1 MNEIHD
7 DQVRSDAWASTASFL
22 AGGGE
27 LGALM
32 RAHDWSRTPLGPV
45 AGWPQSLRTALSILL
60 PSHAQ
65 IVMFW
70 GKELV
75 ALYND
80 AYAPT
85 IGAKH
90 PYALGR
96 PARESWSELWDILE
110 PLLLGVLRSGES
122 FWARDYPFRIER
134 HGYLEEVYFDIAYDP
149 VRGEDGGVA
158 GIFCTVNETTLRVL
172 SERRLRTLH
181 EIGTTLGR
189 VETVDAVGKVALDTM
204 ATCNPADIPFALLYL
219 LGEEGKARLV
229 HAYGAMPHAGLEV
242 LDLPGD
248 DPRLAPF
255 RKVQAQGAAVDS
267 AIEPLLREVSAG
279 ANPKLLMVKPVTA
292 SKRLTGFLVIGF
304 GHRLA
309 PSQTYREFLR
319 LVAGQ
324 ISNAL
329 TITRTLEEER
339 RRTGLLEQQVA
350 AAIAQREAAEAQ
362 LHQAQ
367 RMEAIGKLT
376 GGVAHDFNN
385 LLQVIGGNLQLVLND
400 LADQPRAQAR
410 LAVALEG
417 VERGAKLASQLL
429 AFGRRQ
435 PLEPKVVD
443 LGRFVRRLDDM
454 LHRALGE
461 AIELETVVAGG
472 LWKCLVDP
480 AQFENALLNLAI
492 NARDAMDGGGRLT
505 IEVGNAYLD
514 DDYTQRHTDV
524 EPGQYV
530 QLAVSDTGC
539 GIPPELVERVF
550 EPFFTTKPEG
560 QGTGLG
566 LSMVYGF
573 TKQSGGHIKIYSELG
588 HGTTLRLY
596 LPRSRAREDEAA
608 MLHANEPMPSRQI
621 EGTVLV
627 VEDDEAVRHTVVEM
641 VAGLGYRVLQAGDA
655 AAALAIICSGVPIDL
670 LFTDVVMP
678 GPLRGPELAREA
690 QIQLPDIAV
699 LFTSGYTDNAIVH
712 GGRLDEGTQLLS
724 KPYTRAALARK
735 LAQVLANHRRTRTV
749 TAKAEPALPKAQPP
763 GAVNGRLRIL
773 LVEDDVI
780 IRLTTVDMLRSL
792 GHQVEEAGDAGDALK
807 LLRSSPADL
816 LLADISLPGRSGLEL
831 AAEAVAHDPDL
842 RVVFATGYD
851 RIEGLEAHPR
861 LAQAVLLRKP
871 YDQASL
877 TQALGAA
884 IRDRPVG
891 ESGPA

>member
-1 MNEIHD
+1 ETGSVRG
-7 DQVRSDAWASTASFL
+7 DQPSSAASFL

-27 LGALM
+27 LGQLM
-32 RAHDWSRTPLGPV
+32 RAHDWAATPLGPIE
-45 AGWPQSLRTALSILL
+45 GWPQSLRTAISILL

-65 IVMFW
+65 IVAFW
-70 GKELV
+70 GPELV

-90 PYALGR
+90 PQALGR
-96 PARESWSELWDILE
+96 PARENWSELWDILE
-110 PLLLGVLRSGES
+110 PLLQGVMRSGEA

-134 HGYLEEVYFDIAYDP
+134 HGYLEDVYFDIAYDP
-149 VRGEDGGVA
+149 VRGEDGRVA
-158 GIFCTVNETTLRVL
+158 GVFCTVNETTSRVL

-181 EIGTTLGR
+181 EVGTALGR
-189 VETVDAVGKVALDTM
+189 VETAEAVGKVALDTM
-204 ATCNPADIPFALLYL
+204 AGCNPADIPFALLYL
-219 LGEEGKARLV
+219 LVDGSRARLV
-229 HAYGAMPHAGLEV
+229 HAYGAEPRAELRE
-242 LDLPGD
+242 LDLTAKDPG
-248 DPRLAPF
+248 LAPF
-255 RKVQAQGAAVDS
+255 RAVLAHGVASDAAI
-267 AIEPLLREVSAG
+267 APLLAKVPPT
-279 ANPKLLMVKPVTA
+279 ANPELLMVKPVTA
-292 SKRLTGFLVIGF
+292 SKRVAGFLVVGF
-304 GHRLA
+304 GHQLA
-309 PSQTYREFLR
+309 PAQPYREFLR

-339 RRTGLLEQQVA
+339 RRAGQLERQVA
-350 AAIAQREAAEAQ
+350 AAIARREAAEAQ

-385 LLQVIGGNLQLVLND
+385 LLQVIGGNLQLALCDV
-400 LADQPRAQAR
+400 ADQPRLQQR
-410 LAVALEG
+410 LALALEG

-454 LHRALGE
+454 LHRTLGE

-492 NARDAMDGGGRLT
+492 NARDAMESRGRLT

-514 DDYTQRHTDV
+514 DTYTQRHPDV
-524 EPGQYV
+524 APGQYV

-539 GIPPELVERVF
+539 GIAPELIERVF

-573 TKQSGGHIKIYSELG
+573 AKQSDGHVKIYSEPG
-588 HGTTLRLY
+588 QGTTVRLY
-596 LPRSRAREDEAA
+596 LPRSRAREDEDT
-608 MLHANEPMPSRQI
+608 LLINEPVQPRHG

-627 VEDDEAVRHTVVEM
+627 VEDDSAVRRTVVEM
-641 VAGLGYRVLQAGDA
+641 VAELGYRVLQAGDA
-655 AAALAIICSGVPIDL
+655 LAALAIIQSGVAIDL

-678 GPLRGPELAREA
+678 GPLRGPELARKA
-690 QIQLPDIAV
+690 QEQLPDMAV

-735 LAQVLANHRRTRTV
+735 LAHVLANHRLARAMATAAARTV
-749 TAKAEPALPKAQPP
+749 PPPVRGPAEAAAAAMPA
-763 GAVNGRLRIL
+763 NGRLRIL

-780 IRLTTVDMLRSL
+780 IRLTTADMLRSL
-792 GHQVEEAGDAGDALK
+792 GHLVREAGEAGEALP
-807 LLRSSPADL
+807 LLQLHPIDL
-816 LLADISLPGRSGLEL
+816 LLADISLPGRSGVEL
-831 AAEAVAHDPDL
+831 AAEAVAQNPKL

-851 RIEGLEAHPR
+851 RVEGLDRHVELGH
-861 LAQAVLLRKP
+861 AVLLRKP

-877 TQALGAA
+877 VQALATAMGA
-884 IRDRPVG
+884 
-891 ESGPA
+891 SGKV